1 MADFPIISIIGAT
14 ASGKTSLSIELA
26 QKFSGEII
34 SADSAQVRRGMSIGT
49 AAPTLEEMLT
59 IPHHLVGVTDP
70 NSEWTLVDWLKSVNS
85 TIRAIRQRSNIPFL
99 VGGTGQYIWSFLEGR
114 ETPKV
119 PPNQA
124 FRRKME
130 EKSRDPIVDLHESLR
145 LKDPASAARIHRN
158 NLPRIIRAL
167 EIITET
173 GQAVP
178 LLVNRPPDE
187 HATIIGLEWSR
198 ESLFDRVDRRVERM
212 FRAGLVEEA
221 VRLAEIYGHDSE
233 GFRAIGYREA
243 LSVDKGELTI
253 EAAIELTKISTHK
266 LIRSQSG
273 WFRLDDSRI
282 NWLSCEN
289 MTPKQLFAKAVEI
302 VDRTLCE

>member
-85 TIRAIRQRSNIPFL
+85 TIRAIRRRSNIPFL

-119 PPNQA
+119 PPNQT

-145 LKDPASAARIHRN
+145 LKDPTSAARIHRN

-173 GQAVP
+173 GQVVP

-198 ESLFDRVDRRVERM
+198 ESLFDRADRRVERM

-221 VRLAEIYGHDSE
+221 VRLAVIYGHDSE

-243 LSVDKGELTI
+243 LLVDKGELTI